1 MERLV
6 NLERIRHEKCFSR
19 RDLALLSG
27 VSKETI
33 QSLEQ
38 GINNV
43 EQVKLATLIKLSKA
57 LKCKVSD
64 LLPKELQRY
73 L

>member
-6 NLERIRHEKCFSR
+6 NLERIRKEKCFSR
-19 RDLALLSG
+19 KDLELLSG
-27 VSKETI
+27 VASQTI
-33 QSLEQ
+33 QSLEK

-43 EQVKLATLIKLSKA
+43 EQVKLMTLIKLAKA

-64 LLPKELQRY
+64 LLPKELSWY